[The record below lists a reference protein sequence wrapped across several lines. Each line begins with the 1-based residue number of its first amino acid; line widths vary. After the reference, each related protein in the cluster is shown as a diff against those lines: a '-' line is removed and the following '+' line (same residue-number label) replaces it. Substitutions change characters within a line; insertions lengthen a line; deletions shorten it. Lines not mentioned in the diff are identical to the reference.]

1 MAGNAVLV
9 QDYVAGR
16 LSDSER
22 EAFEERLLND
32 SGLVRDLEE
41 SLRLREGLEVL
52 RERKILEQ
60 LRHPRRRGVF
70 VGARWAAVAAAVV
83 IVVSGAVYLGERYL
97 GERSAPVVAASLGAL
112 RGGSSPA
119 LGVVGRY
126 SFAAMREEAS
136 TPEIALPA
144 SGALELRALTAVTD
158 ASRAFDVTLSVMRD
172 QKASQIGMAEH
183 VVPDTEG
190 FVVIYVDASRL
201 EPGDYGLSVE
211 PLGAGKEAAGE
222 RFAFRLRRA
231 PR

>member
-16 LSDSER
+16 LSESER
-22 EAFEERLLND
+22 EAFEERLMND

-52 RERKILEQ
+52 RDQKILDQ

-70 VGARWAAVAAAVV
+70 VGARAAAAAAVV
-83 IVVSGAVYLGERYL
+83 IAVSAALYLGERYL
-97 GERSAPVVAASLGAL
+97 GDHSAPVVAESLGAL

-119 LGVVGRY
+119 PSVVGVY
-126 SFAAMREEAS
+126 SFAAMRDAAS

-158 ASRAFDVTLSVMRD
+158 GSRAFGVTLSEMRH
-172 QKASQIGMAEH
+172 QKVARIGVAEH
-183 VVPDTEG
+183 VVPDADG
-190 FVVIYVDASRL
+190 FVVVYVDASRL
-201 EPGDYGLSVE
+201 EPADYELSVE
-211 PLGAGKEAAGE
+211 AEAAGNE
-222 RFAFRLRRA
+222 TLGKRFAFRLKRA